1 MQTLDLKQA
10 AAFLKMHPVT
20 LQGKVKAGEIPGA
33 KPGKNW
39 VFIDEDLANY
49 IRSQYT
55 EHGKR
60 IASQNG
66 ETQCSLNVTKSG
78 ITNLQLVE
86 KQYTDL
92 LAPQTKPRHK
102 K

>member
-1 MQTLDLKQA
+1 MHTLNLKQA
-10 AAFLKMHPVT
+10 AVFLKMHPVT
-20 LQGKVKAGEIPGA
+20 LQSKAKAGEIPGA
-33 KPGKNW
+33 KPGKSW

-55 EHGKR
+55 KDGKR

-66 ETQCSLNVTKSG
+66 ETKCSLNVMKSG

-92 LAPQTKPRHK
+92 LALQINQKHK

>member
-1 MQTLDLKQA
+1 
-10 AAFLKMHPVT
+10 MHPVT
-20 LQGKVKAGEIPGA
+20 LQGKVKAGLIPGA
-33 KPGKNW
+33 KPGKSW

-49 IRSQYT
+49 LRSLYT
-55 EHGKR
+55 GHGKR

-66 ETQCSLNVTKSG
+66 ETQCSLNAKMSG
-78 ITNLQLVE
+78 ITNLQLVK

-92 LAPQTKPRHK
+92 LAPPTKPRHK

>member
-1 MQTLDLKQA
+1 MKTLNLREA

-20 LQGKVKAGEIPGA
+20 LQGKAKVGDIPGA
-33 KPGKNW
+33 KPGKSW

-49 IRSQYT
+49 IRSQYSDL
-55 EHGKR
+55 GKR
-60 IASQNG
+60 IATQNG
-66 ETQCSLNVTKSG
+66 DTQCFLNEKISG
-78 ITNLQLVE
+78 ITNLPLVG

-92 LAPQTKPRHK
+92 LAPQIKQKPK

>member
-1 MQTLDLKQA
+1 MKTLDLKEA

-20 LQGKVKAGEIPGA
+20 LQGKAKVGEIPGA
-33 KPGKNW
+33 KPGKSW

-49 IRSQYT
+49 IRTQYSG
-55 EHGKR
+55 HGKR
-60 IASQNG
+60 IATLNG
-66 ETQCSLNVTKSG
+66 DTQCFLNEKISG
-78 ITNLQLVE
+78 ITNLQLVG

-92 LAPQTKPRHK
+92 LAPQTKQRPK

>member
-1 MQTLDLKQA
+1 MHTLDLKQA
-10 AAFLKMHPVT
+10 AEFLKMHPVT
-20 LQGKVKAGEIPGA
+20 LQCKAKAGEIPGA
-33 KPGKNW
+33 KPGKSW

-55 EHGKR
+55 KHGKR

-66 ETQCSLNVTKSG
+66 ETKCSLNETKSG
-78 ITNLQLVE
+78 ITNLLLVE

-92 LAPQTKPRHK
+92 LAPQTKQRHK

>member
-1 MQTLDLKQA
+1 MNTLDLKQA
-10 AAFLKMHPVT
+10 AVLLKMHPVT
-20 LQGKVKAGEIPGA
+20 LQSKAKAGKIPGA
-33 KPGKNW
+33 KPGKSW

-55 EHGKR
+55 KDGKR
-60 IASQNG
+60 IASLNG
-66 ETQCSLNVTKSG
+66 ETKCSLSATKSG

-92 LAPQTKPRHK
+92 LALPTKQRHK